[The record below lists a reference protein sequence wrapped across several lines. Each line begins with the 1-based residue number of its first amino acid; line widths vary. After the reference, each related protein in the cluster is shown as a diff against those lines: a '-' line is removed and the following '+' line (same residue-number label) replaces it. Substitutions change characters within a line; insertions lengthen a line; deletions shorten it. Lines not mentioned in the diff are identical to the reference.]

1 MLNMARMR
9 REFFCSAGSFTLRG
23 IVEKWILLPPW
34 YWARWVRDTKG
45 DWEAIHQQN
54 GLNPSVCVRKA
65 AGAFVGHS
73 RKHPYSVVPARGFS
87 SMGSEERR
95 VGKECRS

>member
-1 MLNMARMR
+1 
-9 REFFCSAGSFTLRG
+9 
-23 IVEKWILLPPW
+23 
-34 YWARWVRDTKG
+34 VRDTKV
-45 DWEAIHQQN
+45 DAEAIHQQN

-87 SMGSEERR
+87 SM
-95 VGKECRS
+95 V

>member
-1 MLNMARMR
+1 VVCQLVVCQR
-9 REFFCSAGSFTLRG
+9 
-23 IVEKWILLPPW
+23 
-34 YWARWVRDTKG
+34 VRDTKV
-45 DWEAIHQQN
+45 DAEAIHQQN

-87 SMGSEERR
+87 SM
-95 VGKECRS
+95 V